1 MTDDEVKLKEAL
13 DCYSQGNVEDCIKLS
28 EDVYQNTGDKFQK
41 LQAINFL
48 TCSLKKPNCNKRL
61 IELCDEGMQLSLDLK
76 RHDILATYMAFKAE
90 CLTYRCSVLFYKI
103 RNLKMSPGWKS
114 FALESEKKLH
124 DNFVAKRDKH
134 KKEADGLIS
143 KAVEIAEN
151 IGDKMILARV
161 LRSKALICGE
171 NRLVLQMERIRESKA
186 YLFFLNNF
194 NLKFDFLLVNKKG
207 IKKITNEQRD
217 ILLRAA
223 DLVKQCDNNQELAYI
238 LFSLVSEMLVAGRTG
253 EARKYLAEAKV
264 LAHTLGEKILI
275 NQAELLE
282 DSIQNKKSDE
292 ELEKPPK
299 FGDY

>member
-1 MTDDEVKLKEAL
+1 
-13 DCYSQGNVEDCIKLS
+13 
-28 EDVYQNTGDKFQK
+28 
-41 LQAINFL
+41 
-48 TCSLKKPNCNKRL
+48 
-61 IELCDEGMQLSLDLK
+61 MQLSLDLK

-124 DNFVAKRDKH
+124 DDFVAKRDKY
-134 KKEADGLIS
+134 KKEADELIS
-143 KAVEIAEN
+143 KAVKIAED
-151 IGDKMILARV
+151 IGDKVILARV

-171 NRLVLQMERIRESKA
+171 NRLVLQMERIRESKM

-207 IKKITNEQRD
+207 IEKVTNEQRN

-223 DLVKQCDNNQELAYI
+223 DLVKQCHNNQELAYI

-253 EARKYLAEAKV
+253 EAKKYLAEATA
-264 LAHTLGEKILI
+264 LAHALSEKILI
-275 NQAELLE
+275 NQAKLLK
-282 DSIQNKKSDE
+282 DSIRNKKSDE